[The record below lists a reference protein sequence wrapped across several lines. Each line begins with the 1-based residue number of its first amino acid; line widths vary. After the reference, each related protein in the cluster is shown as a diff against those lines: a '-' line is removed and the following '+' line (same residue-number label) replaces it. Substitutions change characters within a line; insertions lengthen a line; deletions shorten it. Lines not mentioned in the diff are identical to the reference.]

1 MELCR
6 ELEKK
11 LADEERRMKE
21 LQAQGGALL
30 KEEVDAEEIAQIV
43 SRWTHIPV
51 SKLLEGETQK
61 LLHMEDRLRERVV
74 GQEDALRAVS
84 NALRRARAG
93 LQDSEPAAGLIH
105 LPGPDRCGQDR
116 TGACPGRI
124 HVRR

>member
-1 MELCR
+1 MGPCR

-11 LADEERRMKE
+11 LADGERHMKD

-51 SKLLEGETQK
+51 AKLLEGETQK

-74 GQEDALRAVS
+74 GQEDALQAVS

-93 LQDSEPAAGLIH
+93 LQDFEPATWIIH
-105 LPGPDRCGQDR
+105 FPGPDWRGQDR
-116 TGACPGRI
+116 TGACLGRI
-124 HVRR
+124 HV